1 ASLAP
6 GLRCGLASIAPF
18 IRAKQHRAVSPVCFS
33 TTDIMAISPNRTSGE
48 FRLVLTITLHWP
60 TYRYKPV
67 PVSALAI
74 YHSSRKSLENQLQR
88 SLARQAGGASR
99 TGSRGNPH
107 SSGT

>member
-1 ASLAP
+1 MGPRIDALRNP
-6 GLRCGLASIAPF
+6 G
-18 IRAKQHRAVSPVCFS
+18 V
-33 TTDIMAISPNRTSGE
+33 M
-48 FRLVLTITLHWP
+48 P

-74 YHSSRKSLENQLQR
+74 YHSPRKSLESQLQK

-99 TGSRGNPH
+99 TGSRHNPH